1 MILKPLFPAT
11 FAALALVAS
20 AFAGGEGWTH
30 DFEAA
35 KKQAAAEKKDLL
47 LDFTGSEWCG
57 ICKML
62 DQEVFQQDA
71 FKNGVKDKFVLVE
84 LDYPQEPGGKVTGQ
98 AEEVRLQN
106 ERLAAKY
113 PVPGMPSVI
122 LCDASGRPY
131 AQTGYQEGGA
141 EKYVAHLD
149 ELRALGARRA
159 AFLAEAAKAEGVPKA
174 KALVGAL
181 RSVTMDPPLFDAT
194 QQDLVEA
201 VLAADPQDE
210 TGFAKQ
216 QAQKKDLVK
225 FEEELNGFGASQDIA
240 GALAFVEKTAA
251 SDRFEGEAKQQVLA
265 TKAIILARMERF
277 DDALKALDEA
287 KSAAPESQIA
297 PQLEAFKAELAQA
310 KEQAASQAPPP
321 PAAK

>member
-1 MILKPLFPAT
+1 MILKPLFTAT
-11 FAALALVAS
+11 CAAALALGS

-35 KKQAAAEKKDLL
+35 RKQAAAEKKDLL

-57 ICKML
+57 ICKVL
-62 DQEVFQQDA
+62 DQEVFQQEA

-84 LDYPQEPGGKVTGQ
+84 LDYPQEPGGKVAGQ
-98 AEEVRLQN
+98 PEEVRLQN

-113 PVPGMPSVI
+113 PVPGMPSIV

-131 AQTGYQEGGA
+131 AQTGYQQGGA
-141 EKYVAHLD
+141 ERYVAHLD
-149 ELRALGARRA
+149 ELRALGTRRA
-159 AFLAEAAKAEGVPKA
+159 AFLAEAAGKEGVPKA

-181 RSVTMDPPLFDAT
+181 RSVSMDPALFDAT
-194 QQDLVEA
+194 QQDLVDA
-201 VLAADPQDE
+201 VLAADPKDE

-216 QAQKKDLVK
+216 RAQRKDLVK
-225 FEEELNGFGASQDIA
+225 FEEELNAFGASQDIA

-265 TKAIILARMERF
+265 TKAVILARMERF

-287 KSAAPESQIA
+287 KSAAPESEIA
-297 PQLEAFKAELAQA
+297 PQLESFKTELARA
-310 KEQAASQAPPP
+310 KEQAGSQTPPP
-321 PAAK
+321 PAAE